1 MSKLSL
7 GQVSDGFVI
16 DTWMLA
22 LQIGGSQI
30 SLTSLKF
37 ELPHKKGINLFF
49 EDIYSL
55 TLETLIFI
63 HSIQSYGQTAVLKT
77 RDAVA
82 RKYIQILLKVYK
94 QELH

>member
-37 ELPHKKGINLFF
+37 ELPHEKGINLF
-49 EDIYSL
+49 L
-55 TLETLIFI
+55 KIFI
-63 HSIQSYGQTAVLKT
+63 P
-77 RDAVA
+77 
-82 RKYIQILLKVYK
+82 
-94 QELH
+94 LH